1 MTQKSEIVRDAL
13 RRFPKLP
20 KKTIARYILHE
31 YGDAFDGN
39 LEAIRSMIR
48 YTTGTTGKQNRP
60 YAEVKKEVVKMPPT
74 WRRQKTPYKLNPGL
88 WLVLSDLHVP
98 FHEQKP
104 IEAAVKYGQEQ
115 GVTGVFIN
123 GDLQDC
129 AAVSYWPSVIN
140 RKFDKEIELVIDFL
154 DFLEQELPVET
165 VYKAGNHE
173 YRLPRLFASKVPE
186 LIGLPLLAMDTVL
199 GLESRGI
206 ELVDFYQIVMAG
218 KLPIIHGHEIKT
230 LSRAVNPARGLF
242 LRAKSWSACSHCHST
257 SEHTARNIRGEYLTT
272 WSFGCLCDLSPDYS
286 SIGNDW
292 NHGFALIDIEK
303 NGAFIVRNLRV
314 LPNGSVA

>member
-1 MTQKSEIVRDAL
+1 
-13 RRFPKLP
+13 
-20 KKTIARYILHE
+20 
-31 YGDAFDGN
+31 
-39 LEAIRSMIR
+39 
-48 YTTGTTGKQNRP
+48 
-60 YAEVKKEVVKMPPT
+60 
-74 WRRQKTPYKLNPGL
+74 
-88 WLVLSDLHVP
+88 
-98 FHEQKP
+98 
-104 IEAAVKYGQEQ
+104 
-115 GVTGVFIN
+115 
-123 GDLQDC
+123 
-129 AAVSYWPSVIN
+129 
-140 RKFDKEIELVIDFL
+140 
-154 DFLEQELPVET
+154 
-165 VYKAGNHE
+165 
-173 YRLPRLFASKVPE
+173 VPE

-314 LPNGSVA
+314 LPNGCVA